1 MKESLLNKYRYIVLT
16 MFIRKIIFAFMN
28 LKTFLLN
35 NMIIAVPNMNK
46 TKNPKV
52 ISIST
57 GGFRGFSQLGICKY
71 IKENYDLSD
80 YIFSGASA
88 GAWNSLFLSF
98 KGDFP
103 EFEKKVLDNNIIYS
117 KNIRELEILVKHKI
131 LTNFKTD
138 DFELDKI
145 YVGVTTLHTFG
156 SKVTIYSNFTDLE
169 DALEACVASSHIPY
183 LTKNGFIN
191 MYRNTITFD
200 GGFSK
205 KPYLPNAVINIT
217 PDLWTKDESD
227 KKSSYIFKLSD
238 YTTLFS
244 RDQYSF
250 NEMIEKGYYDSKQ
263 NKEYLDKIFTSKK

>member
-1 MKESLLNKYRYIVLT
+1 MI
-16 MFIRKIIFAFMN
+16 FRKILFIFMN
-28 LKTFLLN
+28 LKSYLLN
-35 NMIIAVPNMNK
+35 IITVIAPIIQT
-46 TKNPKV
+46 TKMSKV

-103 EFEKKVLDNNIIYS
+103 EFKEKVLDDSIIKT
-117 KNIRELEILVKHKI
+117 KNIRELEILVKNKI
-131 LTNFKTD
+131 ITNFQSE
-138 DFELDKI
+138 DFDLDKI
-145 YVGVTTLHTFG
+145 FVGVTTLHTFG

-169 DALEACVASSHIPY
+169 DALDACVASSHIPY

-205 KPYLPNAVINIT
+205 TPYLPNAVINIT
-217 PDLWTKDESD
+217 PDLWTKEIKD
-227 KKSSYIFKLSD
+227 KKSSYIFKISD

-263 NKEYLDKIFTSKK
+263 NKEYLDKIFTSKNE

>member
-1 MKESLLNKYRYIVLT
+1 
-16 MFIRKIIFAFMN
+16 MFFRKILFAFIN
-28 LKTFLLN
+28 LKTCLLN
-35 NMIIAVPNMNK
+35 IITANSPNIHT
-46 TKNPKV
+46 TKMPKV
-52 ISIST
+52 ISLST

-71 IKENYDLSD
+71 IKETYDLSD

-98 KGDFP
+98 KRDFP
-103 EFEKKVLDNNIIYS
+103 EFQEKVLDDSVNNI
-117 KNIRELEILVKHKI
+117 KNIRELEILVKNKI

-138 DFELDKI
+138 DFDLDKI

-205 KPYLPNAVINIT
+205 TPHLPNAVINIT
-217 PDLWTKDESD
+217 PDLWTKDIKD
-227 KKSSYIFKLSD
+227 KKSPYIFKISD

-263 NKEYLDKIFTSKK
+263 NKEYLDSIFNTKK

>member
-1 MKESLLNKYRYIVLT
+1 
-16 MFIRKIIFAFMN
+16 MFIRKILFAFIN

-35 NMIIAVPNMNK
+35 VLTATTPNIHT
-46 TKNPKV
+46 TKMPKV
-52 ISIST
+52 ITLST

-98 KGDFP
+98 KGGFP
-103 EFEKKVLDNNIIYS
+103 EFQEKVLDDSIIKT
-117 KNIRELEILVKHKI
+117 KNIRELEILVKNKI
-131 LTNFKTD
+131 LTNFQSD
-138 DFELDKI
+138 DFDLDKM

-156 SKVTIYSNFTDLE
+156 SKVTIYNNFTDLE

-217 PDLWTKDESD
+217 PDLWTKDTKD
-227 KKSSYIFKLSD
+227 KQSSHIFKISD

-244 RDQYSF
+244 RDQFLF

-263 NKEYLDKIFTSKK
+263 NKEYLDKIFNTKK

>member
-1 MKESLLNKYRYIVLT
+1 MFNNILIMLLIINNFKNKLFNFSSVNSKLT
-16 MFIRKIIFAFMN
+16 NYQKIE
-28 LKTFLLN
+28 
-35 NMIIAVPNMNK
+35 IITNPI
-46 TKNPKV
+46 TKNV
-52 ISIST
+52 ITITPS
-57 GGFRGFSQLGICKY
+57 GFKGFSQLGICKY

-103 EFEKKVLDNNIIYS
+103 EFKEKVLDDSIIKT
-117 KNIRELEILVKHKI
+117 KNIRELEILVKNKI
-131 LTNFKTD
+131 ITNFQSE
-138 DFELDKI
+138 DFDLDKI
-145 YVGVTTLHTFG
+145 FVGVTTLHTFG

-169 DALEACVASSHIPY
+169 DALDACVASSHIPY

-205 KPYLPNAVINIT
+205 TPYLPNAVINIT
-217 PDLWTKDESD
+217 PDLWTKEIKD
-227 KKSSYIFKLSD
+227 KKSSYIFKISD

-263 NKEYLDKIFTSKK
+263 NKEYLDKIFTTKK

>member
-1 MKESLLNKYRYIVLT
+1 MIFHKMLIVFL
-16 MFIRKIIFAFMN
+16 N
-28 LKTFLLN
+28 LKNCLFNTSL
-35 NMIIAVPNMNK
+35 AVPSV
-46 TKNPKV
+46 TKIPKV

-57 GGFRGFSQLGICKY
+57 GGFRGFTQLGICKY

-80 YIFSGASA
+80 YAFSGASA

-98 KGDFP
+98 KRDFP
-103 EFEKKVLDNNIIYS
+103 EFQEKVLDHTINNI
-117 KNIRELEILVKHKI
+117 KNIRELEILVKNKI
-131 LTNFKTD
+131 LTNFNTA
-138 DFELDKI
+138 DFELDRL

-169 DALEACVASSHIPY
+169 DAVDACVASSHIPY

-217 PDLWTKDESD
+217 PDLWTKEKKE
-227 KKSSYIFKLSD
+227 KKSILVFKISD

-263 NKEYLDKIFTSKK
+263 NKEYLDKIFTSKHDS